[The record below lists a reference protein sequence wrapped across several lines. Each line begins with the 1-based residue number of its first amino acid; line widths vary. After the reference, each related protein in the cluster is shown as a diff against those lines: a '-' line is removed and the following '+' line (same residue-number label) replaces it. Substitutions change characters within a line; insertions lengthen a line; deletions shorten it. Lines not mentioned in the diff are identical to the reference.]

1 MLMRFIAGFLAL
13 TACLNA
19 TADEFPS
26 RTITIVSPYQAGG
39 TSDIIA
45 RILAQKLSERW
56 GKSVVVENR
65 PGANGGIGVTA
76 VARAT
81 ADGTTLLAVAS
92 SALTINP
99 LFYSKLPYNV
109 DSDLAPITRTGR
121 VTNVLVVNPSVP
133 VKNVQELIALA
144 KTQPGKLSYASQ
156 GNGSN
161 GQVTGELFKQ
171 RAGIDIL
178 HVPYKGSAPAVQ
190 DLLGGQVQLMFDNLP
205 SVLQL
210 IRSGQLR
217 ALAVTTSERDPQ
229 LPDIP
234 TIAESGL
241 VGFDTSAWFA
251 LLAPKAT
258 PHPIRAEI
266 ERAAVTVLTAP
277 DTRNQLRAAGI
288 EVAADGSNELQKR
301 INEETQMWRS
311 VINKAGI
318 KLD

>member
-1 MLMRFIAGFLAL
+1 M
-13 TACLNA
+13 
-19 TADEFPS
+19 
-26 RTITIVSPYQAGG
+26 
-39 TSDIIA
+39 
-45 RILAQKLSERW
+45 
-56 GKSVVVENR
+56 
-65 PGANGGIGVTA
+65 
-76 VARAT
+76 
-81 ADGTTLLAVAS
+81 AS

-99 LFYSKLPYNV
+99 LLYSKLPYNV
-109 DSDLAPITRTGR
+109 DNDLAPLTRTGK
-121 VTNVLVVNPSVP
+121 VTNVLVVNPSIP

-144 KTQPGKLSYASQ
+144 KAQPGKLSYASQ

-210 IRSGQLR
+210 IRSGQLH

-229 LPDIP
+229 LPNIP
-234 TIAESGL
+234 TIAKSGL

-251 LLAPKAT
+251 LFAPKAT
-258 PHPIRAEI
+258 PDRIRAEI
-266 ERAAVTVLTAP
+266 ERAVVAVLTAP

-288 EVAADGSNELQKR
+288 EVAADGSSELQKR
-301 INEETQMWRS
+301 IGDETQMWRS